1 MNIIL
6 PDLDTEQATA
16 LAQLTAE
23 YNAAATLSLT
33 QPEFGS
39 EVLMGIINQRKVE
52 NIKKKGDQLIAGAM
66 TLPDDKRIEFT
77 DRTVAIFA
85 EIASSPNESP

>member
-1 MNIIL
+1 MNITL

-23 YNAAATLSLT
+23 YNAAAERSLT
-33 QPEFGS
+33 QPEFAS
-39 EVLMGIINQRKVE
+39 EVLMGIINQRKLE

-85 EIASSPNESP
+85 EIASSPNESL

>member
-1 MNIIL
+1 MNITL
-6 PDLDTEQATA
+6 PVLDTEQAAA

-23 YNAAATLSLT
+23 YNTAASLSLT
-33 QPEFGS
+33 ESQFSAEI
-39 EVLMGIINQRKVE
+39 LMGIINQRKVE

-85 EIASSPNESP
+85 EIAQSPN